1 MCKFSHNM
9 IRLRKYECPHHVF
22 IITTLTKNQFRTEKE
37 NEKAQMKYQVCQTII
52 LLANTTQSYL

>member
-9 IRLRKYECPHHVF
+9 IRLRKCECPHHIF

-37 NEKAQMKYQVCQTII
+37 NEKAQMNIRIQCK
-52 LLANTTQSYL
+52 TQR